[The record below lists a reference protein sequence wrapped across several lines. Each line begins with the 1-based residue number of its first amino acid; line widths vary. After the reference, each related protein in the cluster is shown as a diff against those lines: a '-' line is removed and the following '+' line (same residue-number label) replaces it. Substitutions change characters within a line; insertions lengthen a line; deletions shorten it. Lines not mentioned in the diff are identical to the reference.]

1 MGWSKVMIP
10 IPILD
15 AVFKIVDKLIPDPQ
29 AKAQAKIDILK
40 MEQEGEFK
48 QMDADLQMSLSQA
61 EINKAEA
68 ASSDP
73 FTSGW
78 RPFVGWVCGAGFAT
92 QFVIGPWGTW
102 IAALNNHPIPF
113 PQMDMTTMMP
123 LLFGML
129 GLGAYRSYDKMKGTA
144 K

>member
-1 MGWSKVMIP
+1 MSVS

-29 AKAQAKIDILK
+29 AKAQAKLDVLR
-40 MEQEGEFK
+40 MEQEGYFK
-48 QMDADLQMSLSQA
+48 ELDADLQLALAQA
-61 EINKAEA
+61 NINKAEA
-68 ASSDP
+68 ESKDP

-78 RPFVGWVCGAGFAT
+78 RPFIGWVCGVGFAV
-92 QFVIGPWGTW
+92 QFVFGPLATW
-102 IAALNNHPIPF
+102 VVALYGKSVTF
-113 PQMDMTTMMP
+113 PEMDTATMMP

-129 GLGAYRSYDKMKGTA
+129 GLGAYRTFEKSRGVA